1 MATKQILSRADN
13 LYVGAGYDAPLFASN
28 QRTGVPVML
37 LTRCALG
44 SPAAADGE
52 RWIKDATSTELPN
65 NGTKTYTTSN
75 AGTSPCDDT
84 GNDTAVTSIT
94 TSTGATA
101 SVWAQDVARNIT
113 AATTTAAADT
123 VITVTG
129 YDVWK
134 VKTVETLTIASGG
147 TTAAGKKAFK
157 YVESIAVYSA
167 GDITTDTLDVGFGD
181 VLGLPYKAV
190 SKADVVRVFF
200 NDVLDDSATVVA
212 ADGTSPATATTG
224 DPRGTVDTNSAS
236 DGSAVVVWLHVQD
249 PNTATGL
256 RGVDQY
262 GG

>member
-13 LYVGAGYDAPLFASN
+13 LYVGAGYDASIFAQN
-28 QRTGVPVML
+28 QRTGVPVMM

-44 SPAAADGE
+44 SPAAANGE
-52 RWIKDATSTELPN
+52 RLVKDATSTELPN
-65 NGTKTYTTSN
+65 NATKTYTTAN
-75 AGTSPCDDT
+75 AGSSPCDDA
-84 GNDTAVTSIT
+84 GNSTAVTSIT
-94 TSTGATA
+94 TATGATA
-101 SVWAQDVARNIT
+101 SVWAFDVARNVT
-113 AATTTAAADT
+113 VATTVAAAATTVT
-123 VITVTG
+123 ITG

-134 VKTVETLTIASGG
+134 VKTVETLSISLGG
-147 TTAAGKKAFK
+147 SSAAGKKAFK
-157 YVESIAVYSA
+157 YVESVAIYSA
-167 GDITTDTLDVGFGD
+167 GDITSDTLDVGFGD

-224 DPRGTVDTNSAS
+224 DTRGTVDTNSAS